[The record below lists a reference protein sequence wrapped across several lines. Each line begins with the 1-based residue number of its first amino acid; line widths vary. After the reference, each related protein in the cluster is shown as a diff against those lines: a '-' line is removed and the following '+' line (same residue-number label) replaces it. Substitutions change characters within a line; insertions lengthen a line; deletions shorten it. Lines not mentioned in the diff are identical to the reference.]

1 MPSVCKKKIK
11 ISFDQS
17 VLLLVPYCKT
27 RLLEQIRSVLPV
39 IIYLIFFQTVILD
52 LPLADS
58 SIISLGMALVIL
70 GLAFFMEGLLLG
82 IMPLGEIIG
91 VKLPIKSGLVTIIIF
106 SFILGV
112 GATLAE
118 PSISVLKAAGSFVKP
133 WDAPLLFLLLNRHAG
148 LLVAA
153 LGIGV
158 GIAVIAGMLR
168 FMYSISLKPFL
179 YTLIPFLLIISIW
192 GIFDKNILYLTG
204 LAWDCGAVT
213 TGPVTVPLVLALGI
227 GICRSVGGE
236 DSGTMGFGVVT
247 LASAFPIV
255 AVLILG
261 IFFNTKVPA
270 PMSQE
275 AFFNESNRVHAEY
288 LAGSSLELEKLAN
301 TYLGKGEHL
310 PDTLQKA
317 SGMMFAV
324 TKNFLSATQAI
335 FPLTLF
341 LLIVFIIIL
350 RERLGKKDEIFF
362 GIFISIIGMGLFNF
376 GIEFGLAKM
385 GTQVG
390 KRLPSSF
397 SAIEI
402 PEDTEI
408 IKNFNPEIVNKS
420 IDSEG
425 NVSSF
430 FYKRSENHYVATPF
444 YEENFEQSS
453 STYRYVPKKGPLFGR
468 NGGIGGF
475 IVVLIFAFIMGYGAT
490 LAEPALNALG
500 MKVEELTVGTFKKSL
515 LMHTVATGVGVGIA
529 VGAAKIIWDISLIW
543 LLAPPYLILL
553 IITKFS
559 SEEFVNIGWDSAGV
573 TTGPVTVPLVLA
585 MGLGIGTQVGVVEGF
600 GILSLASVYP
610 ILGVLLV
617 GLYTIRKSKKLLL
630 SNNDVNEMEGEL

>member
-1 MPSVCKKKIK
+1 MSSKCRRKIK
-11 ISFDQS
+11 VPLNQA

-27 RLLEQIRSVLPV
+27 RIVEQLRAVLPV
-39 IIYLIFFQTVILD
+39 IIYLMLFQTLVLG
-52 LPLADS
+52 LPVADS
-58 SIISLGMALVIL
+58 SVITLGMALVIL

-82 IMPLGEIIG
+82 VMPLGEIIG
-91 VKLPIKSGLVTIIIF
+91 VKLPIKSGVFTIIIF

-118 PSISVLKAAGSFVKP
+118 PSISVLKAAGAFVKP
-133 WDAPLLFLLLNRHAG
+133 WDAPLLFLLLNRHAD
-148 LLVAA
+148 LLVMSV
-153 LGIGV
+153 GIGV

-168 FMYSISLKPFL
+168 FMYSISLKPFI
-179 YTLIPFLLIISIW
+179 YILIPFLLAMSVW

-236 DSGTMGFGVVT
+236 ESGTMGFGVVT

-270 PMSQE
+270 PMSKE
-275 AFFNESNRVHAEY
+275 AFFSGNNKIYAEY
-288 LAGSSLELEKLAN
+288 LAGSEENLAKLYNLHNSTETVAA
-301 TYLGKGEHL
+301 GIIES
-310 PDTLQKA
+310 PD
-317 SGMMFAV
+317 SFMVAV
-324 TKNFLSATQAI
+324 KNFLSASQAI
-335 FPLTLF
+335 LPLTIF
-341 LLIVFIIIL
+341 LLAVFVLIL
-350 RERLGKKDEIFF
+350 REKLGKKDEIFF
-362 GIFISIIGMGLFNF
+362 GIFMSIIGMGLFNI

-390 KRLPSSF
+390 SRLPSSF

-408 IKNFNPEIVNKS
+408 IKNFDTQIVNRS
-420 IDSEG
+420 IDIEG
-425 NVSSF
+425 NIYSF
-430 FYKRSENHYVATPF
+430 FYKKNENSYITTPF
-444 YEENFEQSS
+444 YEENFEQESA
-453 STYRYVPKKGPLFGR
+453 TYRYVPKKGPLFGS

-475 IVVLIFAFIMGYGAT
+475 IVVLLFAFVMGFGAT

-500 MKVEELTVGTFKKSL
+500 IKVEELTVGTFKKSL
-515 LMHTVATGVGVGIA
+515 LMHTVATGVGIGIS
-529 VGAAKIIWDISLIW
+529 VGAAKIIWDIPLIW
-543 LLAPPYLILL
+543 LLAPPYIALLIL
-553 IITKFS
+553 TKFS

-600 GILSLASVYP
+600 GILSMASVYP

-617 GLYTIRKSKKLLL
+617 GIYTRRKSEKLLL
-630 SNNDVNEMEGEL
+630 SSNDMNDMENEI

>member
-1 MPSVCKKKIK
+1 MSDKCRRKIK
-11 ISFDQS
+11 VPFNQA

-27 RLLEQIRSVLPV
+27 RIVEQLRAVLPV
-39 IIYLIFFQTVILD
+39 IIYLMLFQTLVLG
-52 LPLADS
+52 LPVADS
-58 SIISLGMALVIL
+58 SVITLGMALVIL
-70 GLAFFMEGLLLG
+70 GLTFFMEGLLLG
-82 IMPLGEIIG
+82 VMPLGEIIG
-91 VKLPIKSGLVTIIIF
+91 VKLPIKSGVFTIIIF

-118 PSISVLKAAGSFVKP
+118 PSISVLKAAGAFVKP
-133 WDAPLLFLLLNRHAG
+133 WDAPLLFLLLNRHAD
-148 LLVAA
+148 LLVMSV
-153 LGIGV
+153 GVGV
-158 GIAVIAGMLR
+158 GIAVISGMLR
-168 FMYSISLKPFL
+168 FMYSISLKPFI
-179 YTLIPFLLIISIW
+179 YILIPFLLLMSIW

-236 DSGTMGFGVVT
+236 ESGTMGFGVVT

-261 IFFNTKVPA
+261 IFFNTKVTA
-270 PMSQE
+270 PMSKE
-275 AFFNESNRVHAEY
+275 AFFSDNNRIHAEY
-288 LAGSSLELEKLAN
+288 LAGSKEDLVKLSKLHDSAEKA
-301 TYLGKGEHL
+301 TAGIIES
-310 PDTLQKA
+310 PD
-317 SGMMFAV
+317 AV
-324 TKNFLSATQAI
+324 IVAVKNFLSASQAI
-335 FPLTLF
+335 LPLTIF
-341 LLIVFIIIL
+341 LLAVFVLIL
-350 RERLGKKDEIFF
+350 REKLGKKDEIFF
-362 GIFISIIGMGLFNF
+362 GIFMSIIGMGLFNI

-390 KRLPSSF
+390 SRLPSSF

-408 IKNFNPEIVNKS
+408 IKNFDTQIVNRS

-425 NVSSF
+425 HVYSF
-430 FYKRSENHYVATPF
+430 FYKKDENSYIATPF
-444 YEENFEQSS
+444 YEENFEQESA
-453 STYRYVPKKGPLFGR
+453 TYKYVPKKGPLFGS
-468 NGGIGGF
+468 NGRTGGF
-475 IVVLIFAFIMGYGAT
+475 IVVLLFAFVMGFGAT

-500 MKVEELTVGTFKKSL
+500 IKVEELTVGTFKKSL
-515 LMHTVATGVGVGIA
+515 LMHTVATGVGIGIS
-529 VGAAKIIWDISLIW
+529 VGAAKIIWDIPLIW
-543 LLAPPYLILL
+543 LLAPPYIALL

-600 GILSLASVYP
+600 GILSMASVYP

-617 GLYTIRKSKKLLL
+617 GLYTRRKSEKLLL
-630 SNNDVNEMEGEL
+630 SSNDMNDMENEI